1 MGIGLYV
8 LLLCMCIKNIHRPC
22 NSTKDKTPETLSEN
36 IPQELIVRFQ
46 VNDPAGIVDPKV
58 TGKLDSVISEI
69 NEWNRYREEC
79 LNQHMGDLKPEA
91 NNEIEKQN
99 TLQES
104 VINLQIKKSAG
115 KVGLESTDKLDSAIS
130 IINEWNKY
138 REECFNQHM
147 GCLRQETNNV
157 IEKQNTHQDLSI
169 NFQIN
174 KSAGKVVPKVTY
186 NLDSII
192 SLINEWNKYREK
204 SLDQRM
210 SDLRQETNNLIEK
223 QNAWLSFWIGILA
236 IVGALIPAL
245 LQMRNERRIDSE
257 IDRIKKQQDEIE
269 ELRLPIVIS
278 QLSSTLISIVDNVRF
293 INSTDRSKY
302 VNEVHDDLCNR
313 TEFFFNSVKTN
324 NDLYNIDGN
333 NSITCLRNII
343 LQLFAAYNAC
353 HQLLQ
358 GRSGTRQLSKL
369 VNSIRVVLDIIEKII
384 NSNGQH
390 DGNQRQALR
399 DALDGLLVQMK
410 KFRV

>member
-1 MGIGLYV
+1 MNNNCCNNIRRFFDNCGSIIIWLMGIGLYV
-8 LLLCMCIKNIHRPC
+8 LLLCMCIINIHRPC
-22 NSTKDKTPETLSEN
+22 NSTKDTMPETLSEN
-36 IPQELIVRFQ
+36 IPQELIVKFQ

-58 TGKLDSVISEI
+58 TGKLDSVISGI
-69 NEWNRYREEC
+69 NEWNKFREES
-79 LNQHMGDLKPEA
+79 LNQPMSDLRQKT
-91 NNEIEKQN
+91 NNVNEKQN

-104 VINLQIKKSAG
+104 I
-115 KVGLESTDKLDSAIS
+115 
-130 IINEWNKY
+130 
-138 REECFNQHM
+138 
-147 GCLRQETNNV
+147 
-157 IEKQNTHQDLSI
+157 I

-192 SLINEWNKYREK
+192 SVINEWNKYREK

-210 SDLRQETNNLIEK
+210 SDLRQETNNVIEK
-223 QNAWLSFWIGILA
+223 HNAWLSFWIGILA

-245 LQMRNERRIDSE
+245 LQWRNERRIDSE

-269 ELRLPIVIS
+269 ELRLPTVIS

-302 VNEVHDDLCNR
+302 VNEVHDELCTR
-313 TEFFFNSVKTN
+313 TVFFFNSVKTN
-324 NDLYNIDGN
+324 NDLCNLDSNSN
-333 NSITCLRNII
+333 NSITSLRNII

-358 GRSGTRQLSKL
+358 GKSGARQLSKL
-369 VNSIRVVLDIIEKII
+369 VHSIRVVLDIIENII
-384 NSNGQH
+384 NHDGQNV
-390 DGNQRQALR
+390 GNQRQVLC

-410 KFRV
+410 KFSV

>member
-69 NEWNRYREEC
+69 NEWSRYREEC
-79 LNQHMGDLKPEA
+79 L
-91 NNEIEKQN
+91 
-99 TLQES
+99 
-104 VINLQIKKSAG
+104 
-115 KVGLESTDKLDSAIS
+115 
-130 IINEWNKY
+130 
-138 REECFNQHM
+138 NQHM

-257 IDRIKKQQDEIE
+257 IDRIRKQQDEIE

-313 TEFFFNSVKTN
+313 TEIFFNSVKTN

-369 VNSIRVVLDIIEKII
+369 VNSIRVVLDIIEKNI
-384 NSNGQH
+384 NSNGQN